1 MKLAYCIHSTF
12 NSGGMERIVLNKANY
27 LVQKG
32 YDITIIT
39 TEQKDRVPFFSLDKK
54 VKTIDLGINYS
65 DDNDAFFVQKFFSF
79 VKKRKLHKKRLHDLL
94 LRNKFDIVI
103 STFGNEVAILPTI
116 KDGSKKIVE
125 IHFSKYFRLQLSRKG
140 LWKIVDLY
148 RTYRD
153 QEVVKKYDKFVVLT
167 EEDKKYWNMKNN
179 IVIPNFLSNYPYK
192 VSSLENHQVIAV
204 GRLSYQKGLDR
215 LITAWVL
222 IKKHYPYWNLK
233 IFGSGELKK
242 QLIKQIELL
251 DLKDVIEIHPPTVD
265 INSHYINSSIYAL
278 SSHYEGLPMVL
289 LEAMSCGL
297 PIVSFAC
304 KCGPKD
310 LITNNINGYLIEE
323 GNIKEFANKLMTL
336 MASDELRR
344 KMGICSYKKSLEYSD
359 NVIMNKWIDLF
370 ENITC
375 QKS

>member
-1 MKLAYCIHSTF
+1 MKIAYCLHSTF
-12 NSGGMERIVLNKANY
+12 NSGGMERIILNKANY
-27 LVQKG
+27 LAIKG

-39 TEQKDRVPFFSLDKK
+39 TEQKEKSSFFPLNQN

-65 DDNDAFFVQKFFSF
+65 DDNNVNFFYKFCSF
-79 VKKRKLHKKRLHDLL
+79 IKKRMIHKKRLEHCLL
-94 LRNKFDIVI
+94 KNKFDIVI
-103 STFGNEVAILPTI
+103 STFGNEVTMLPLI

-125 IHFSKYFRLQLSRKG
+125 IHFSRYFRLQLSRKG
-140 LWKIVDLY
+140 LWKLVDLY
-148 RTYRD
+148 RTYKD
-153 QEVVKKYDKFVVLT
+153 QEVVKRYDKFVVLT

-179 IVIPNFLSNYPYK
+179 IVIPNFLSNYPNK
-192 VSSLENHQVIAV
+192 VSSLQNHQVIAV
-204 GRLSYQKGLDR
+204 GRLSYQKGFDR

-233 IFGSGELKK
+233 IFGSGELKEK
-242 QLIKQIELL
+242 LMKQIELL

-297 PIVSFAC
+297 PIVSFSC

-310 LITNNINGYLIEE
+310 LITNNKNGYLIEE
-323 GNIKEFANKLMTL
+323 GNIKELANKLMTL
-336 MASDELRR
+336 MASNELRR

-370 ENITC
+370 ENLTC
-375 QKS
+375 